1 LISLWE
7 QQVLLHYFQR
17 AEAARRQ
24 EFDVPGPRSA
34 SFARNTQHSLTG
46 SEFRSEQEKDM
57 RNARI
62 LPIAIGAAF
71 VAAACLAILS
81 KPEAIQGETHMT
93 IQEVKVQR
101 LNIISTEPFE
111 TVVARIDAAI
121 GHPDMVAF
129 YKSLSA
135 AKNEAEMEK
144 VVNPVTQPNGL
155 MEFARF
161 DVGQV
166 LQKENGTAKPRIL
179 RVVAGNPLI
188 MKEMVKHV
196 VDAASYAPVT
206 ILIEERPD
214 SVRIS
219 YDRMASYLAPYGNSD
234 ALKVAREL
242 DAKVE
247 RILTAAAQG

>member
-1 LISLWE
+1 
-7 QQVLLHYFQR
+7 
-17 AEAARRQ
+17 
-24 EFDVPGPRSA
+24 
-34 SFARNTQHSLTG
+34 
-46 SEFRSEQEKDM
+46 
-57 RNARI
+57 
-62 LPIAIGAAF
+62 
-71 VAAACLAILS
+71 
-81 KPEAIQGETHMT
+81 MT
-93 IQEVKVQR
+93 IQEVNVQR
-101 LNIISTEPFE
+101 VNIISTEPFD

-129 YKSLSA
+129 NKSLAA

-155 MEFARF
+155 MEFVHF
-161 DVGQV
+161 NIGEV
-166 LQKENGTAKPRIL
+166 LQKDNGTTKPRIL
-179 RVVAGNPLI
+179 RIVAGNPLI

-196 VDAASYAPVT
+196 VDAGSYAPVT

-219 YDRMASYLAPYGNSD
+219 YDRMASYLAPYGNDD

-247 RILTAAAQG
+247 RILTAAAQ